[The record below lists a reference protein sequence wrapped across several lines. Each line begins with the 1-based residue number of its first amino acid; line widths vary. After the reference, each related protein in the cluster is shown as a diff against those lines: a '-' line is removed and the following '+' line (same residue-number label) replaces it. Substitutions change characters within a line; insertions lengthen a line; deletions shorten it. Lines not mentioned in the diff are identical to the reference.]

1 MEWTEIVTKIVL
13 PLILAFIGSSAVFGF
28 IQFLVQFLVT
38 RSDMKQ
44 NFGTQLTEMDKKID
58 RNHEEINQKIDR
70 NKAELCRT
78 HILRFAD
85 DLRNNVHHSEEYFRQ
100 QLLDIDTYENFCKEN
115 PTFSNGLT
123 VIASAYIKEEFHKQ
137 YFKENEKEEKS

>member
-1 MEWTEIVTKIVL
+1 MEWYEIVIKIVS
-13 PLILAFIGSSAVFGF
+13 PLVIAFIGSSAVFGF

-100 QLLDIDTYENFCKEN
+100 QLLDIDTYENFCKDN

>member
-1 MEWTEIVTKIVL
+1 MTGADIVVKIIV
-13 PLILAFIGSSAVFGF
+13 PIILAVVGSGAVFGF
-28 IQFLVQFLVT
+28 IQFLIQFLVT

-44 NFGTQLTEMDKKID
+44 NFGTQLTEMDQKID

-100 QLLDIDTYENFCKEN
+100 QLLDIDTYENFCKDN

-137 YFKENEKEEKS
+137 YFKENEKEEKT

>member
-13 PLILAFIGSSAVFGF
+13 PLIIAFIGSSAVFGF

>member
-1 MEWTEIVTKIVL
+1 MSGADIVVKIIV
-13 PLILAFIGSSAVFGF
+13 PIILAVIGSGAVFGF
-28 IQFLVQFLVT
+28 IQFLIQFLVT

-44 NFGTQLTEMDKKID
+44 NFGTQLIEMDKKID

-100 QLLDIDTYENFCKEN
+100 QMLDIDTYENFCKDN

-123 VIASAYIKEEFHKQ
+123 VIASAYIKSKFIEL
-137 YFKENEKEEKS
+137 YSKEGEKNET